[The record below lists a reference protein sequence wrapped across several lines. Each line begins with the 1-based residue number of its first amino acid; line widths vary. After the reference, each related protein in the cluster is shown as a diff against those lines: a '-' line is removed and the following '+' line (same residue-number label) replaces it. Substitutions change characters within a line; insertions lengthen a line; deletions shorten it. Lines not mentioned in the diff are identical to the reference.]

1 MTALDDYAKL
11 EAAAR
16 YFDGVSARPREVV
29 LSFGERTLMIV
40 GYDDLPIAH
49 WPLAS
54 LRGVGDPGGRVTQLV
69 PDLASDERVAL
80 DDPEMIDAIN
90 RVCPNLYHRPPSRRK
105 LRRVAV
111 WSAAALASVALILLI
126 LIPALADRLAVYV
139 PPEREQALGDA
150 IAAKIGDILGGD
162 AGSPTLVC
170 TAPEGTR
177 ALERMVGRLT
187 PPSGLPYPLRVS
199 VIDNPLVNAVALP
212 GGRVLVFRG
221 LLEVA
226 ETPEEVAGVLA
237 HEFGHVINRDPTRGV
252 LRAAGTAG
260 IIGIML
266 GDVFGA
272 SVIAAASDAILNAK
286 HQREAE
292 ILADEA
298 AYRSLASAGLPSRS
312 FARFFERLD
321 AQHGA
326 VAGPLRYV
334 ASHPGAAGRAERAA
348 AADTIGDGT
357 FTPVLTDR
365 DWIALGNI
373 CDQKIELGATA
384 GG

>member
-16 YFDGVSARPREVV
+16 YFDGHSAEPRDVV

-40 GYDDLPIAH
+40 GFDDQPIAH

-54 LRGVGDPGGRVTQLV
+54 LRGVGKPGDAVAQLV
-69 PDLASDERVAL
+69 PDPASDERIAL
-80 DDPEMIDAIN
+80 EDQEMIAAIR
-90 RVCPNLYHRPPSRRK
+90 RVCPNLYVLPVSRRK
-105 LRRVAV
+105 VRRVAV
-111 WSAAALASVALILLI
+111 WGAAALVSVAVILLV
-126 LIPALADRLAVYV
+126 LIPALADRLAIYV

-150 IAAKIGDILGGD
+150 IAGQIGEMLGSGD
-162 AGSPTLVC
+162 GGPTLIC
-170 TAPEGTR
+170 TSPEGAR
-177 ALERMVGRLT
+177 ALERMVVRLA
-187 PPSGLPYPLRVS
+187 PPADLPYPLRVS
-199 VIDNPLVNAVALP
+199 VVDNRLINAVALP
-212 GGRVLVFRG
+212 GGRVLIFRG
-221 LLEVA
+221 LLDAA

-272 SVIAAASDAILNAK
+272 SVIAAASDAVLNAS

-292 ILADEA
+292 TRADEA
-298 AYRSLASAGLPSRS
+298 AYRALAGAGLPSRS

-321 AQHGA
+321 EQNGPA
-326 VAGPLRYV
+326 AGPLRYI
-334 ASHPGAAGRAERAA
+334 ASHPGPAGRAERAA
-348 AADTIGDGT
+348 AADTIGDDP
-357 FTPVLTDR
+357 FVPVLTDR

-373 CDQKIELGATA
+373 CDQSSVFGAA
-384 GG
+384 G